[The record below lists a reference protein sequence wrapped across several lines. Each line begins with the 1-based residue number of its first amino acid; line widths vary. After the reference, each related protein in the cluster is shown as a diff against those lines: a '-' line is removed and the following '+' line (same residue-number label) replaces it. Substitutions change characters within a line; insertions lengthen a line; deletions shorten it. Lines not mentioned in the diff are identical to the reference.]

1 MKKLYI
7 FLFIIIEFVL
17 CLYISTYIVYNSIF
31 SYRCETIDSVAYNM
45 EDFENL
51 ERKRYEFT
59 TRNGDTLVGY
69 LYFNKFIEEKGLVI
83 FAHGLGG
90 GGQVGYIDIFDYLS
104 SNGYYVF
111 AYDATGNDESE
122 GQAIGGLPQGI
133 IDLDYAINYTKTID
147 EVKDLPLMLMGYSW
161 GGFSVSNV
169 LNYHDE
175 VKAVVSIAGWN
186 ESENLIEYYSSDYV
200 GVFSKVLLPFV
211 DIYEYLKYGEY
222 SKASAMKS
230 FENTDAKVMIIHS
243 EDDETVPIKYGYD
256 TYYEKLGQRENVI
269 FKHYDNRGH
278 TYIFRNKNGILDSQL
293 FLEITNLFDSC
304 L

>member
-1 MKKLYI
+1 MKKLLI
-7 FLFIIIEFVL
+7 FLFIIVELAL

-31 SYRCETIDSVAYNM
+31 NYRCETHESVAYKM
-45 EDFENL
+45 EDFDNL
-51 ERKRYEFT
+51 ERTRYEFDT
-59 TRNGDTLVGY
+59 KNGDTLVGY
-69 LYFNKFIEEKGLVI
+69 LYSNKSNEEKGLVV

-122 GQAIGGLPQGI
+122 GKAIGGLPQGI
-133 IDLDYAINYTKTID
+133 IDLDYAINFTKTIN

-169 LNYHDE
+169 LNYHNE
-175 VKAVVSIAGWN
+175 VKAVVAIAGWN

-200 GVFSKVLLPFV
+200 GPFGKLLLPFV
-211 DIYEYLKYGEY
+211 DVHEYFKYGKY
-222 SKASAMKS
+222 CQASAMKS
-230 FENTDAKVMIIHS
+230 FENTDAKIMIVHS

-256 TYYEKLGQRENVI
+256 TYYGKLSEEENII

-278 TYIFRNKNGILDSQL
+278 TRIFRDENGILDIQL
-293 FLEITNLFDSC
+293 FEEIITLYNSC